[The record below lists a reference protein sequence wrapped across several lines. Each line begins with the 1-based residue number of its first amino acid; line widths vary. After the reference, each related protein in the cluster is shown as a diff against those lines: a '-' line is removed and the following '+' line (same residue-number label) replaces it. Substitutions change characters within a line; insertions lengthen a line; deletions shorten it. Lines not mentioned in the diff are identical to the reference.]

1 MECQFCK
8 KIFSNKSNL
17 RNHQATAKYC
27 LKLQGRKNEENKFKC
42 NDCKKICKVVIEA
55 YFEATSEYSF
65 E

>member
-1 MECQFCK
+1 MELTKTMNSNSK
-8 KIFSNKSNL
+8 KIF
-17 RNHQATAKYC
+17 
-27 LKLQGRKNEENKFKC
+27 G